1 MWLLL
6 FRYIS
11 PGTIYES
18 DDSKTDPN
26 LYSNPNPNGHRKP
39 YRLYEGGESKTD
51 PNLNCNPIHRK
62 VTVTLTLTL
71 IISLNKP

>member
-6 FRYIS
+6 FCYIS

-26 LYSNPNPNGHRKP
+26 LNSNPNPNGHRKP
-39 YRLYEGGESKTD
+39 YTDYMKLESLKLTRT
-51 PNLNCNPIHRK
+51 L
-62 VTVTLTLTL
+62 TVTL
-71 IISLNKP
+71 SLNPKTNPNHIPKP